1 MRQPSQVTDIRVRPG
16 RPTDQPSLDAM
27 FAATWGEPR
36 VAAGGRL
43 YDLRALPALVATREA
58 VGGAAPQ
65 GAGTDEALEPSE
77 QIIGVLTYE
86 IAGDAIEVVSIEA
99 DPPRLGTG
107 TALLAAAI
115 NLGFAEGL
123 ARLWLVTTNDNVDAL
138 RFYQRRGLHI
148 LKVRPDGVARSRAVK
163 PSIPLIGSYG
173 IPMRDEIVLGRD
185 LSARDLPNRDLPNR
199 RP

>member
-1 MRQPSQVTDIRVRPG
+1 
-16 RPTDQPSLDAM
+16 M

-43 YDLRALPALVATREA
+43 YDLRTLPALVATRA
-58 VGGAAPQ
+58 VVGGFAPRA
-65 GAGTDEALEPSE
+65 AGTDEAHEPAE

-99 DPPRLGTG
+99 DPLRLGTG
-107 TALLAAAI
+107 TALLAAAV

-148 LKVRPDGVARSRAVK
+148 LEVRPDGVARSREVK

-185 LSARDLPNRDLPNR
+185 LFDRDLPNRDR
-199 RP
+199 

>member
-1 MRQPSQVTDIRVRPG
+1 MRQPSQVTDIRIRPG
-16 RPTDQPSLDAM
+16 RPTDRARVEAM

-43 YDLRALPALVATREA
+43 YDLRTLPALVATRA
-58 VGGAAPQ
+58 VVGGSAP
-65 GAGTDEALEPSE
+65 GAAGTDEAHEPAE

-99 DPPRLGTG
+99 DPLRLGTG
-107 TALLAAAI
+107 TALLAAAV

-148 LKVRPDGVARSRAVK
+148 LEVRPDGVARSREVK

-173 IPMRDEIVLGRD
+173 IPMRDEIVLGRNLFD
-185 LSARDLPNRDLPNR
+185 RDLPNRDR
-199 RP
+199 

>member
-1 MRQPSQVTDIRVRPG
+1 MRQPSQVTDIRIRPG
-16 RPTDQPSLDAM
+16 RPTDRASVEAM

-43 YDLRALPALVATREA
+43 YDLRTLPALVATRDVVERF
-58 VGGAAPQ
+58 APR
-65 GAGTDEALEPSE
+65 GAGTDEAHEPTE

-107 TALLAAAI
+107 TALLAAAV

-148 LKVRPDGVARSRAVK
+148 LEVRPDGVARSREVK

-185 LSARDLPNRDLPNR
+185 LFDRDLPNRER
-199 RP
+199 